1 MGSARETAV
10 DLMDRLLSGELTVG
24 DFCAQYEQHFNF
36 DWPNRGLEAQAEL
49 FGKLFE
55 VVVWYSP
62 YPDERR
68 VTPNYTGEADV
79 IGVVQAIRSHVA
91 A

>member
-1 MGSARETAV
+1 MGSAREIAV
-10 DLMDRLLSGELTVG
+10 DLMERLLSGELIVS

-36 DWPNRGLEAQAEL
+36 DWPDRGVEAQAEL

-62 YPDERR
+62 YPDERKII
-68 VTPNYTGEADV
+68 PNYTGEADV
-79 IGVVQAIRSHVA
+79 IGLVQSIRSQVA

>member
-1 MGSARETAV
+1 MRSAREIAV

-36 DWPNRGLEAQAEL
+36 DWPDRSLEAQAEL

-68 VTPNYTGEADV
+68 SIPNYTGEPDV
-79 IGVVQAIRSHVA
+79 MGLVQSIRSQVA